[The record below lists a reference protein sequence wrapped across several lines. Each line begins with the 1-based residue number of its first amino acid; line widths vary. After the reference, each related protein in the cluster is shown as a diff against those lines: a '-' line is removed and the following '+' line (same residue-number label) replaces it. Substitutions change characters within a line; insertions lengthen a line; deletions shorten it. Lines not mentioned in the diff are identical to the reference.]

1 MQPTLAAAGDGCTSL
16 IKGSECHAH
25 ILEEK
30 RSHGRKITKSVP
42 GERTMTAET
51 LGWNFAKDPETRACW
66 REE

>member
-51 LGWNFAKDPETRACW
+51 LG
-66 REE
+66 